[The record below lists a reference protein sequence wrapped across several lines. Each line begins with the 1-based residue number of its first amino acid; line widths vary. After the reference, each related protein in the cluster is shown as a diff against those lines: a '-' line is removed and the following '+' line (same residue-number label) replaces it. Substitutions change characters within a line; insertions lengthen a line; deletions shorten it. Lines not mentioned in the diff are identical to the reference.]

1 MISKTKGEYQMKTQ
15 SDSKVSQLNTP
26 YARQVSSQRIRG
38 RQVHRRRCKR
48 IIAVFFV
55 VFLIFGIQIFQS
67 KRTLADINGN
77 IQQAQSQL
85 TKQQQKNRQLKR
97 QIKMLHNPDY
107 VQQVIRSKYNYS
119 KKGETVY
126 NLN

>member
-1 MISKTKGEYQMKTQ
+1 MKAR
-15 SDSKVSQLNTP
+15 SDGKISQLNTP
-26 YARQVSSQRIRG
+26 YARQVSSTKNRN
-38 RQVHRRRCKR
+38 RQIHKRRCKR

-67 KRTLADINGN
+67 KRTVADINGN

-85 TKQQQKNRQLKR
+85 KKQKQKNQQLQR
-97 QIKMLHNPDY
+97 QIKLLHNPDY
-107 VQQVIRSKYNYS
+107 IQQVIRAKYNYS